1 MLFLIRLEQLG
12 IRTPLWSHRGGQD
25 GPPVRVLGGDQ
36 GLWVHD
42 EAITDRNLGCF
53 GLRWTA
59 STRPFLRDTDRFDLR
74 VEAMVTPGPWLAPT
88 PPLATPVVLGNG
100 RLRVGGT
107 SKPPRFHVLDVRGAT
122 LGFLGLGGGIRRRR
136 LVGHLA

>member
-1 MLFLIRLEQLG
+1 MLDPAKARFHGDMLFLIRLEQLG

-74 VEAMVTPGPWLAPT
+74 VEAMVTPGPWRAPT
-88 PPLATPVVLGNG
+88 PPLAG
-100 RLRVGGT
+100 
-107 SKPPRFHVLDVRGAT
+107 VRGRCAVP
-122 LGFLGLGGGIRRRR
+122 RRFDPCF
-136 LVGHLA
+136 ASPNCSAAPCAAQP